1 MTMPRA
7 HYGKLPSREGLTL
20 EGSRGK
26 CSTLVGW
33 CREPTSWE
41 GTMNRRQSLHFGART
56 ASPNTVTRREAL
68 LALSAAM
75 IMSPGSVAQPAR
87 QLIKP
92 KGLNN
97 VVIAVSDLERSTAF
111 YQRLFG
117 TPMRHGET
125 VVFRIGVGP
134 QFFALTAVANGARPG
149 FLSYGLTVEDF
160 NAERL
165 VRSFADHGG
174 AQITRRGDTPELF
187 VLDANGIKVQLQDI
201 AYGHGSDVKGD
212 VLPPAPVAIAR
223 PTFQLRTINHV
234 TLTVANGARQKE
246 FYQTVFGLP
255 LHHTQGTTLGF
266 GIGEGTDAWHV
277 AFNGAANN
285 PDAISRIDHVCFT
298 IDAFDAE
305 RVTAILIDSG
315 LEPIEVGIPA
325 LIKPMTCRVRWR
337 QRANNGG
344 GPSSPLGTP
353 ELYFNDPDNISIQLQ
368 DVSYCGGSGRLGE
381 ICP

>member
-1 MTMPRA
+1 MI
-7 HYGKLPSREGLTL
+7 RE
-20 EGSRGK
+20 
-26 CSTLVGW
+26 
-33 CREPTSWE
+33 
-41 GTMNRRQSLHFGART
+41 QSLHLGART
-56 ASPNTVTRREAL
+56 ASPDAVTRREAL
-68 LALSAAM
+68 FVLSATMMA
-75 IMSPGSVAQPAR
+75 SQGSMAQPAK
-87 QLIKP
+87 QLIRP
-92 KGLNN
+92 RSLNN
-97 VVIAVSDLERSTAF
+97 VMIAVSDLERSTAF

-117 TPMRHGET
+117 TPVRCGE
-125 VVFRIGVGP
+125 VAVFRIGVGP
-134 QFFALTAVANGARPG
+134 QFFALKAITSGTKPG
-149 FLSYGLTVEDF
+149 FLSYGITVDDF
-160 NAERL
+160 DAERVMRTL
-165 VRSFADHGG
+165 ADRGAAS

-187 VLDANGIKVQLQDI
+187 VLDANGIKVQLQDV
-201 AYGHGSDVKGD
+201 AYRHGSGGRGD
-212 VLPPAPVAIAR
+212 VLPSAPVAIAR

-234 TLTVANGARQKE
+234 TLSVANGARQKE

-255 LHHTQGTTLGF
+255 LHHTQGTALGF
-266 GIGEGTDAWHV
+266 GIGEGTDAWHI

-305 RVTAILIDSG
+305 RVTAILIDHG

-344 GPSSPLGTP
+344 GPTSPLGTP